1 MENFQEK
8 IKNQFAKTPIGGI
21 QGRGRD
27 PLKISKGN
35 RFLGIKPNRKFLGR
49 NRSGRNKVK
58 SKRRNNFKTFEARK
72 ILASRHGIT
81 NALKKVENKYVL
93 SYGDIA
99 RLMRQNNYVYNTEV
113 RRWLTKS
120 EKDKEDADEKQ
131 KKANQKEP
139 AKKDTVSHISRSDDE
154 IDNTDDSEDDSDK
167 EDPILSKPNPFKFT
181 PPEKKKPEKKDRLK
195 TLQARIILIAN
206 GEQSY
211 GDYSIEPDDIDFTIP
226 DEAVKERMGEKQ
238 LLWLKNKDKWV
249 DYKGKDPNPLEHY
262 KGTLGRAMLVNAGEY
277 SFLDFEDGNIDM
289 VSEKME
295 HLGYEYIDGD
305 WVYTEEEAALTEEA
319 AGTSSTPTN
328 AGPGANSQ
336 GIAPFRAR
344 LGSKMKK
351 RTFPETTAI

>member
-8 IKNQFAKTPIGGI
+8 IKNTFAKTPVGGI
-21 QGRGRD
+21 QGRGRT

-49 NRSGRNKVK
+49 NRSGRNKIK
-58 SKRRNNFKTFEARK
+58 SRRRNNFKTFDARK

-81 NALKKVENKYVL
+81 NALKKLENKYVL

-120 EKDKEDADEKQ
+120 EKDKEDAEK
-131 KKANQKEP
+131 KKAAAKQEP
-139 AKKDTVSHISRSDDE
+139 AKKSDSSSNSHSSDDE
-154 IDNTDDSEDDSDK
+154 VDSDGSEEDDDK
-167 EDPILSKPNPFKFT
+167 EDPTLSKPNPFKLE
-181 PPEKKKPEKKDRLK
+181 PIKKKKPEKKDRLK
-195 TLQARIILIAN
+195 ILQARIILVAN
-206 GEQSY
+206 GEPEY
-211 GDYSIEPDDIDFTIP
+211 GNYSIEPDDIEFTIP
-226 DEAVKERMGEKQ
+226 DDAVKERMGEKQ
-238 LLWLKNKDKWV
+238 LLWLKKKDKWV

-262 KGTLGRAMLVNAGEY
+262 KGTLGRAILVDLGEY
-277 SFLDFEDGNIDM
+277 SYLDFEDGDIGI
-289 VSEKME
+289 VSDKLDN
-295 HLGYEYIDGD
+295 LGYEYIDSD
-305 WVYTEEEAALTEEA
+305 WVDTEEKETVTEEA

-351 RTFPETTAI
+351 RTFPERTVV